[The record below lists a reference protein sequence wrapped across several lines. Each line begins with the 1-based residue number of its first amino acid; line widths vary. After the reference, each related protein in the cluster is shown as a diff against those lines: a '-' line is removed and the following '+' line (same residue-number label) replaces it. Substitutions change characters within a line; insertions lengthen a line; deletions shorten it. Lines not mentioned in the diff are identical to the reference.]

1 MIYLVPVSVFHS
13 TSCSIYVWGIWPSTR

>member
-13 TSCSIYVWGIWPSTR
+13 TNWSIYVWGIWPSMR

>member
-1 MIYLVPVSVFHS
+1 MIYLVPISVFHS